1 SFYSL
6 LESFYQEA
14 EYLGYDIIFYQV
26 TDRNMSLYHSFG
38 NQFFKLGEEAV
49 IDLNEFTISG
59 KKKRGL
65 RATLNKL
72 DDLKYTF
79 EVIEPPFTQALIT
92 DLKTISDEWL
102 ADKKEMHFSVG
113 SFNESYLSKAP
124 IAIIKD

>member
-1 SFYSL
+1 MAIKIFINENEDAFIMYRYQRNAYIVLGDPIGNPQSFYSL

-59 KKKRGL
+59 KKNVVYGQL
-65 RATLNKL
+65 
-72 DDLKYTF
+72 
-79 EVIEPPFTQALIT
+79 
-92 DLKTISDEWL
+92 
-102 ADKKEMHFSVG
+102 
-113 SFNESYLSKAP
+113 
-124 IAIIKD
+124 